1 MYLVLRPPW
10 VSRIAPQSPGPPVVV
25 VAPDAGV
32 SRPKKRKRP
41 RPPSAP
47 GQPAAHGSDEVE
59 VDEPA
64 PPPLTAADRA
74 LEWRGDEVALP
85 PRTIDMTGGSEPR
98 SLDDGEINQTINSQA
113 GGVRDCVVQGA
124 TDTDLRAT
132 ITVKLLVDGHGRVT
146 RSRIQAPHYLFEH
159 GLLACTQRALGR
171 MHFPATG
178 GATIVT
184 LPVNLG

>member
-10 VSRIAPQSPGPPVVV
+10 AARVTPQPPDSPPVVV
-25 VAPDAGV
+25 VATDAGV

-47 GQPAAHGSDEVE
+47 GQPAQTIDDVE
-59 VDEPA
+59 EP
-64 PPPLTAADRA
+64 
-74 LEWRGDEVALP
+74 ALP
-85 PRTIDMTGGSEPR
+85 PRTIDVAGGSEPR
-98 SLDDGEINQTINSQA
+98 SLDDSEISQTINSQA

-124 TDTDLRAT
+124 TNTDLSAT

-146 RSRIQAPHYLFEH
+146 RSRIQAPRYLFEH